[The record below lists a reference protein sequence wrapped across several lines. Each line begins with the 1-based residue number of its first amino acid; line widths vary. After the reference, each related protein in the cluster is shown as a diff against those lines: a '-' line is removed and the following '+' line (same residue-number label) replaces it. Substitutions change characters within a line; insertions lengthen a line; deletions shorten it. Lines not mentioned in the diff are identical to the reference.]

1 MIINRHN
8 YEELFLLYVDNELN
22 KAEKEAVE
30 QFVQQNPDLAEEME
44 MLKQAVL
51 PGENIEFEQ
60 KEVLYNKPEGIALNN
75 YEEYFLLAVDNE
87 LTQTEN
93 EEVEKFVLKH
103 PELQDEFTLLEQ
115 TRLQPE
121 EIIYTEK
128 EKLYKKEGKEKPVIF
143 LTWMRVSVAAAIVG
157 LIAMTWFLTQNNG
170 HTPANS
176 FTSVPKNS
184 IKKLPA
190 TAETVKQDSQ
200 AIDRDVASIQPKIP
214 ANAEAEIKT
223 KVIVRK
229 GAEPNV
235 KKEEIAVNVVKNK
248 QPESLVSKVKDDKM
262 TAAPAQDKK
271 AFEQAIASARIDSR
285 NSNVIKDDAKD
296 VKFANKPSEQN
307 APLAAQAVYR
317 EIDTQENE
325 EENTFYIGSAEINK
339 TKLKGLFKKATRLF
353 ERKNNNNDGERTLKI
368 AGFEIKSK

>member
-1 MIINRHN
+1 VIINRHN

-143 LTWMRVSVAAAIVG
+143 LTWTRVSVAAAIVG
-157 LIAMTWFLTQNNG
+157 LIAMTWFFTQNNG

-190 TAETVKQDSQ
+190 KAETVKQDSQ

-214 ANAEAEIKT
+214 AKAEAEIKT

-235 KKEEIAVNVVKNK
+235 KKEVIAVNVVKNK
-248 QPESLVSKVKDDKM
+248 QTESLVSKVKDDKM
-262 TAAPAQDKK
+262 TEAPTQDKK
-271 AFEQAIASARIDSR
+271 AFEQTIASARIDSR

>member
-235 KKEEIAVNVVKNK
+235 KKEVIAVNVVKNK

-262 TAAPAQDKK
+262 TEAPTQDKK
-271 AFEQAIASARIDSR
+271 AFEQTIASARIDSR